1 MKKLSKLAALVCALS
16 LSASLFGGC
25 ASNGGSSSSSGS
37 SSSGSSSTP
46 SSSSESSGSESSSS
60 DATGE
65 TPNIDAIKERGIL
78 VFGTESTYPPFQ
90 FIVMEN
96 GQSVGVGTDVDIGRK
111 IAEKLGVDFKTSEM
125 AFDSLAPALQAG
137 TIDLAGSMTPSP
149 ERDEVIDF
157 SDIYKETENCF
168 IVRKDEVD
176 TYKTLADFKDKTIG
190 AQMGTVQATL
200 LTTDLQNDV
209 KNLILPKV
217 STLVQELKTGN
228 IEAICVETPVA
239 DVYLAAD
246 DSLGK
251 VTLDEVADTSGVAIT
266 TNEGATDLMAV
277 VNEVLAELEASG
289 ELQQI
294 YDNNTQLAIDQV
306 IND

>member
-1 MKKLSKLAALVCALS
+1 MILKKFAKAAALVCALS
-16 LSASLFGGC
+16 LSISLLGGC
-25 ASNGGSSSSSGS
+25 ASGSSSSSSAGGS
-37 SSSGSSSTP
+37 SSSGSASGGSQ
-46 SSSSESSGSESSSS
+46 ESSGGAAA
-60 DATGE
+60 ATP
-65 TPNIDAIKERGIL
+65 TIDGIKSRGIL

-111 IAEKLGVDFKTSEM
+111 IAEKIGVDFKTSEM

-157 SDIYKETENCF
+157 SDIYKETANCF

-176 TYKTLADFKDKTIG
+176 SYKTLADFKDKTIG
-190 AQMGTVQATL
+190 AQMGTVQASL
-200 LTTDLQNDV
+200 LTDTLKDDV

-246 DSLGK
+246 ETLGK
-251 VTLDEVADTSGVAIT
+251 VTLDEVADASGVAIT
-266 TNEGATDLMAV
+266 TNEGASDLMAV
-277 VNEVLAELEASG
+277 VNEVLAELMASG
-289 ELQQI
+289 EMQKI
-294 YDNNTQLAIDQV
+294 YDDNTKLAIDQV